1 MSDTQLYHIHNY
13 TEYNQQWNVFSAFNP
28 SKCTHTW
35 SSGQPTLRH
44 PGSSREFGALLKGLT
59 TVVENSCRSRNS
71 NTQPRVTSPTLDKPR
86 LPPHLSKHMTLS
98 KDPFESRILYQCTIH
113 ETSCNTINTLY
124 TCRYRCICKKT
135 LTAQGIMQ
143 LFNIF
148 TVQYV
153 LLTASGW
160 NG

>member
-1 MSDTQLYHIHNY
+1 MHTHLEQWAVNAAAPREQLGVRCLAQGSHHSRGKFLP
-13 TEYNQQWNVFSAFNP
+13 EPKFE
-28 SKCTHTW
+28 HTNL
-35 SSGQPTLRH
+35 GLQVRH
-44 PGSSREFGALLKGLT
+44 STSHDCPLT
-59 TVVENSCRSRNS
+59 
-71 NTQPRVTSPTLDKPR
+71 
-86 LPPHLSKHMTLS
+86 LSKHMTLS

-113 ETSCNTINTLY
+113 ETSCNRINTLY